1 MNKLRFLLKNVV
13 WSAIFAV
20 FLTILAIFVAI
31 LVPGATNLVIS
42 LGSGAIVASILA
54 QRSE

>member
-1 MNKLRFLLKNVV
+1 MNKMRFLLKNVV
-13 WSAIFAV
+13 WSAVFAVFLAIFAV
-20 FLTILAIFVAI
+20 FVAI
-31 LVPGATNLVIS
+31 LAPGATNLVIS

>member
-1 MNKLRFLLKNVV
+1 MNKMRFLLKNVV
-13 WSAIFAV
+13 WSAVFAV
-20 FLTILAIFVAI
+20 ILAVLAIFVAI

>member
-1 MNKLRFLLKNVV
+1 MNKMRFLLKNVV
-13 WSAIFAV
+13 WSAVFAV
-20 FLTILAIFVAI
+20 ILAVLAIFVAI
-31 LVPGATNLVIS
+31 LAPGATNLVIS

>member
-1 MNKLRFLLKNVV
+1 MLRNVV
-13 WSAIFAV
+13 WSAVFAVFLAIFAV
-20 FLTILAIFVAI
+20 FVAI
-31 LVPGATNLVIS
+31 LAPGATNLVIS

>member
-1 MNKLRFLLKNVV
+1 MNKLRFILKNVV

-20 FLTILAIFVAI
+20 ILAILAIFVAI
-31 LVPGATNLVIS
+31 LAPGATNLVIS
-42 LGSGAIVASILA
+42 LASAAIVASILA

>member
-1 MNKLRFLLKNVV
+1 MSKLRFMLRNVV
-13 WSAIFAV
+13 WSAVFAVFLAIFAV
-20 FLTILAIFVAI
+20 FVAI
-31 LVPGATNLVIS
+31 LAPGATNLVIS

>member
-31 LVPGATNLVIS
+31 LAPGATNLVIS